1 MEINATKS
9 RTWII
14 ARKTRW
20 LAIATGCFTA
30 AAASLSITFL
40 LAAVPILLI
49 LSAVVQP
56 RYPRAGLGMMVLSA
70 LSLSS
75 WVIPIGAPFLS
86 RGFRTLRL
94 DHDFNAVAITSLFL
108 ASFFL
113 VVCCDAALIVD
124 FLKLTRL
131 RGGS

>member
-20 LAIATGCFTA
+20 LAIVTGCFTA
-30 AAASLSITFL
+30 AAASLSITIL

-49 LSAVVQP
+49 LGAVVQP

-75 WVIPIGAPFLS
+75 WVIPIGAHFLS
-86 RGFRTLRL
+86 QGFSTTVL
-94 DHDFNAVAITSLFL
+94 
-108 ASFFL
+108 
-113 VVCCDAALIVD
+113 
-124 FLKLTRL
+124 
-131 RGGS
+131 